1 MGAKPRHTREPA
13 PAAPVDVDLAVY
25 RAAMDAAPCALV
37 VVDSR
42 GAICLV
48 NQETERLFGY
58 RREELLDRP
67 IELLVPLE
75 LEGGHAQHRDQF
87 LAKPEPRPM
96 GKRRDLGAR
105 RRDGSVFPA
114 EVGLSPVRTAA
125 GLFVV
130 GAIIDLTA
138 RRQAERLLA
147 EQSDLLSHQ
156 NAKLAELAVTDG
168 LTGLRN
174 RRAFIEQL
182 MVQLELA
189 VRHARSLSV
198 LILDADRF
206 KEYNDEFG
214 HLAGDEVLREV
225 ARILQ
230 DVARRSD
237 FVARIG
243 GEEFGII
250 LPETNREGALVLGER
265 FRTAIESSAW
275 PRRLVT
281 LSVGATTVDFANPI
295 PRPDAPGVSQILTE
309 ADRALYHSKDG
320 GRNRV
325 THADQLEALR

>member
-1 MGAKPRHTREPA
+1 
-13 PAAPVDVDLAVY
+13 
-25 RAAMDAAPCALV
+25 

-42 GAICLV
+42 GAIRLV

-67 IELLVPLE
+67 IELLVPSE

-206 KEYNDEFG
+206 KAYNDEFG

-250 LPETNREGALVLGER
+250 LPETDREGALVLGER
-265 FRTAIESSAW
+265 FRTAIENSAW

-325 THADQLEALR
+325 THVDQLEAPR

>member
-13 PAAPVDVDLAVY
+13 PAASVDVDLAVY
-25 RAAMDAAPCALV
+25 RAAMDAAPCAMV

-42 GAICLV
+42 GAIRLV

-67 IELLVPLE
+67 IELLVPSE

-206 KEYNDEFG
+206 KAYNDEFG

-250 LPETNREGALVLGER
+250 LPETDREGALVLGER
-265 FRTAIESSAW
+265 FRTAIENSAW

-325 THADQLEALR
+325 THVDQLEAPR